1 MLTSARSWIDGRRRW
16 AAFGEPSMFV
26 VLPLHLR
33 DMALFKYLG
42 DCCGCFI
49 AMDDGIVKR

>member
-42 DCCGCFI
+42 DCCGCFV